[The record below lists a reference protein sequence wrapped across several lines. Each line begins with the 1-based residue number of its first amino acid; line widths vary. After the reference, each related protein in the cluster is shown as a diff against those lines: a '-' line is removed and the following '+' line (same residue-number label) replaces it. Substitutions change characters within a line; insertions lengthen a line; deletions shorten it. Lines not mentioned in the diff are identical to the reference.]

1 MKDEIVKLL
10 KKCYEPLELIQI
22 NDLLN
27 LKTPEEL
34 TELIKTLVELEN
46 EYLVYKTRKD
56 KYVLLEYMNNIKV
69 GRLAITEKGF
79 GFVLLPKE
87 EDIRI
92 EKENLNG
99 AIHDD
104 IVLCEI
110 ISKTF
115 KKEGRVLKI
124 VKRELNNL
132 VGEIVEEDHKLYLK
146 LDDVK
151 KDITVVLDE
160 DSTKNCVPGHKVLV
174 AITKEITNRRYK
186 GKVITIIGHKT
197 DPGVDILSIA
207 YKYGILEEF
216 PDEVN
221 EEIENIP
228 TEVKKSELK
237 GRIDLTAKQI
247 FTIDGDDTKDIDDAI
262 SLEMDKN
269 DYILGVHIADVSYY
283 VKKDTP
289 LGNEAFKRGT
299 SSYLADTVI
308 PMLPRKLS
316 NGICSLNPNEA
327 RLTLS
332 CEMRIDKKGNILDTK
347 IFESYIKSNIQM
359 TYKKVNDILM
369 RNICQDEYL
378 PFKDTLL
385 KMNELAHILRANK
398 VHRGYIDFDLDEAK
412 IIQNSEGKAIGV
424 EKRIREDGEKL
435 IEDFMIAANESIATY
450 ISNME
455 LPFIYRVHEN
465 PDSEKIDRFLNLIK
479 VLGYKLKNK
488 ARDFSNKNLQQ
499 LLEELKEKK
508 EFGVLSALLLRSM
521 KKAVYQTNNVGHFGL
536 ASKKYTHF
544 TSPIRRFP
552 DLQVHRLIR
561 TYLFLNDLSITT
573 IQNIE
578 QELDFIAEHSSV
590 MEQASEKAE
599 RDVFDMKAAEYMEGH
614 IGEEFTG
621 TIDTVAN
628 YGFYVE
634 LDNLIEGLVHIS
646 SIKGDY
652 YIYVEELLCLI
663 GQKTKKTYRLGDKIK
678 VKLVGASK
686 ESSLIDFEIVTG
698 DKNGNKE

>member
-299 SSYLADTVI
+299 SSYLADTII

>member
-262 SLEMDKN
+262 SLEMDKD

>member
-237 GRIDLTAKQI
+237 GRIDLTTKQI

-262 SLEMDKN
+262 SLEMDKD

-544 TSPIRRFP
+544 TSPIRRYP